1 MWYYVS
7 DNKRVGPV
15 ADAAMRA
22 LYSSGSL
29 TKESQVWRCGTKNW
43 QKFGD
48 TKLFKK
54 INAKPADR
62 MDALKSKTMLFRA
75 FLVSFCALLVGTI
88 LIECKRAEYFESVLA
103 AEGVAESA
111 FLACVGREYWMTS
124 MAFSAVLFVMFLF
137 VARFAGG
144 WIIEVVSNARSI
156 DKGCRLPPVFTAF
169 SFLIPVVNLY
179 YPFVALG
186 SVYRTSKRISGRHF
200 TAVDANLLFLWWFF
214 SIFAAVMFILEKTM
228 FGSFGNIEAAKGIIM
243 FEALSG
249 ASVMAAG
256 VFWIIVVSK
265 ICFYQAKAMRRANL
279 F

>member
-1 MWYYVS
+1 MWYYFS

-15 ADAAMRA
+15 ADAAMMV
-22 LYSSGSL
+22 LYSRGALSKDSPVL
-29 TKESQVWRCGTKNW
+29 RRGTKKW

-54 INAKPADR
+54 MNAKSADR
-62 MDALKSKTMLFRA
+62 IDALKSKTMLFRA

-88 LIECKRAEYFESVLA
+88 LIEYKRAGYFESVLDR
-103 AEGVAESA
+103 GGAESA
-111 FLACVGREYWMTS
+111 FLECVGREYWMTS

-144 WIIEVVSNARSI
+144 WIIEVVSNTRSL
-156 DKGCRLPPVFTAF
+156 DKGCRLSPVFTAF

-179 YPFVALG
+179 SPFVALG

-243 FEALSG
+243 FEALAG

-279 F
+279 L